1 MQNNLFLDLVVYH
14 SIVYTLQV
22 APATIHPAFMKAAS
36 YFGVKIVTVPLT
48 KDYRPDLAQ
57 YEMVGLLY

>member
-1 MQNNLFLDLVVYH
+1 MQINLCILSTILFIIH
-14 SIVYTLQV
+14 TLQV
-22 APATIHPAFMKAAS
+22 APTTIHPSFMKAAV

-57 YEMVGLLY
+57 YEMVGLLH